1 MDRVW
6 VPLVNLVLA
15 LPASDLWR
23 VMRGVK
29 SLIWAALFVFTGGV
43 SYIYTLFVVSGHAT
57 TASLW
62 LSGVI
67 VCVFIAGSIVGFKL
81 AMEASRL
88 VEDYG
93 VDPSAPCTA
102 HTLHSPFTARTLHP
116 PFTVRTR
123 HSPCTTHTLHSLWRP
138 HPRARTARGAHAS
151 QTPCNPCLHTHR
163 HTSARSRRPA

>member
-1 MDRVW
+1 MSGLPWSTSCSRSRLRICGESCAASRASSGL
-6 VPLVNLVLA
+6 PSSSSLA
-15 LPASDLWR
+15 ASR
-23 VMRGVK
+23 TF
-29 SLIWAALFVFTGGV
+29 I
-43 SYIYTLFVVSGHAT
+43 IYTLFDVSGHET

-62 LSGVI
+62 LSSVI
-67 VCVFIAGSIVGFKL
+67 VCVFISGSIVGFKL

-138 HPRARTARGAHAS
+138 HPRARTARGADAS